1 MLDVGST
8 PEMEFV
14 KNKVQEIWGDQAFV
28 SSQMDSV
35 ETRLVALEKV
45 AASFSH
51 FIIEH
56 WVPAQAIL
64 IDLHNSTCPLCQR
77 SDAMAFNGGPVS
89 KSIRSGRAAPIPVP
103 PPKSQQGE
111 ASSLIS
117 PVPSLISDSSTGS
130 TPPFFFAGA
139 RQRVQERS
147 GLSVY
152 IDKVTGLLSSSFS
165 GDEREVGSDEDLSEA
180 SEGSG
185 DGSGSG
191 VIPEGFGR
199 S

>member
-1 MLDVGST
+1 
-8 PEMEFV
+8 MEFV

-28 SSQMDSV
+28 SSQVDGV
-35 ETRLVALEKV
+35 ESRLVALEKV

-51 FIIEH
+51 FIIER

-64 IDLHNSTCPLCQR
+64 IDLHNSTCPSCQR
-77 SDAMAFNGGPVS
+77 ADAMAFNGGSVS
-89 KSIRSGRAAPIPVP
+89 ESIRSCRAAPIPVP
-103 PPKSQQGE
+103 PPNSQQGE

-117 PVPSLISDSSTGS
+117 PIPSLISNSSTGS
-130 TPPFFFAGA
+130 TLPFFFAGA
-139 RQRVQERS
+139 RSRVQERL

-152 IDKVTGLLSSSFS
+152 IDEATGSMSSFFG

-180 SEGSG
+180 SEESG

-191 VIPEGFGR
+191 VIPEGSGHG
-199 S
+199 